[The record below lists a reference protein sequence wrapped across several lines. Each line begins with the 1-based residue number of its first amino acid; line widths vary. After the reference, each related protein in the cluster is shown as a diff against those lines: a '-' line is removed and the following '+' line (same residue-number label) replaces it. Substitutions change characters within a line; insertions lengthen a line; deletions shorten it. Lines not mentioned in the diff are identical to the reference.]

1 MPPTTFNIE
10 EIVYFCVGIL
20 FAITAQG
27 AVQGLTIELFSY
39 GPEGQHQ
46 EKPRLNLSFFA
57 HLDPIALLVFFA
69 GGFGWAKVIK
79 VDDTELKSPRI
90 AWLVTAFVGAFTNL
104 LLAVSISSITDI
116 LWTSRAFYV
125 VMAVNASVFV
135 YHLLVPIPPLAASRL
150 IYALIPPQHLGLW
163 RWYARAG
170 PFILLVIVA
179 LERFTDVS
187 ILHPLTRPV
196 VEAIMRFCTY

>member
-20 FAITAQG
+20 FAVTAQG

-39 GPEGQHQ
+39 GPEGQHE
-46 EKPRLNLSFFA
+46 EKPRLNLNFLA

-90 AWLVTAFVGAFTNL
+90 AWLVIAFVAAFTNL
-104 LLAVSISSITDI
+104 LLAVSISTITDI

-170 PFILLVIVA
+170 PFILLAIVA
-179 LERFTDVS
+179 LERFTDIS
-187 ILHPLTRPV
+187 ILHHLTRPFF
-196 VEAIMRFCTY
+196 EAIMRFCTY